1 MLPDL
6 KTARRREALR
16 FSAGISILWKFSIF
30 PVFSPVWE
38 PGSRGW
44 VLGPALPRPWA
55 TLGHLPCLGVPRAR
69 GGNAVPS
76 SSPNLSSGVE
86 AHRSLLQTPVP
97 SAATASQ
104 LPSAVGEE
112 IWKPEVSQTPREVF
126 SERAALCAPTTAPSH
141 GLFGVPFWGHRHS
154 HAAQPSRAGG
164 AGDGHDSHPHPNYSY
179 PHPND
184 SHPSQ
189 VQPQQTSPL
198 ELPRAV
204 AQLPNW
210 GQSHLLVAPTAP
222 WLCKGTRSVQCCC
235 FLGKNTHW
243 EKALREEEDAWAH
256 TGDPSAE
263 TQQEHKKKAL
273 SPLPKQEVL
282 AATPNSL
289 QEKLSWAALAAW
301 GLFPDHTAEVSAGLT
316 NGAPG
321 SSRGSPGSSGALRSS
336 DKFLLPRQ
344 SANLRKTHFPAS

>member
-1 MLPDL
+1 MDGSWARRCPDL
-6 KTARRREALR
+6 GRPW
-16 FSAGISILWKFSIF
+16 GISRAS
-30 PVFSPVWE
+30 VSPE
-38 PGSRGW
+38 QE
-44 VLGPALPRPWA
+44 
-55 TLGHLPCLGVPRAR
+55 GVTPS
-69 GGNAVPS
+69 S
-76 SSPNLSSGVE
+76 SSPNPSSGVE

-97 SAATASQ
+97 SPATASQ
-104 LPSAVGEE
+104 LPSAEGEK

-164 AGDGHDSHPHPNYSY
+164 AGDGHDSHPHPNYSHPHPNYSY
-179 PHPND
+179 PHPSD

-189 VQPQQTSPL
+189 VQPQQTSTL
-198 ELPRAV
+198 ELPRAT

-235 FLGKNTHW
+235 FLGKKTHW

-282 AATPNSL
+282 AATPNSP
-289 QEKLSWAALAAW
+289 QEKLCWAALAAW